1 MRSGIAVLGSIA
13 TSTYRSSVDVAGLPP
28 EAAEAAGESVGAAVR
43 VASGLPGQQAAALVD
58 DAGVAFTDALE
69 HDDGGWCRRGRA
81 QRDRRVHVRPWRS
94 AAGHRRGRGGT
105 GGSRRDGWR
114 QHVNDAPP
122 ELDPRV
128 ERSRRVILEATL
140 DELGEVGYGAMSIES
155 VARRAGVGKATIYR
169 HWQGK
174 LDLLSDALATL
185 KRPVPPPTEGSTRE
199 RIVALLEALVETL
212 GESRW
217 SRCMPALIDAAAR
230 DETVQRF
237 HQQFVS
243 ARRQIMV
250 DLIVEGISSGELS
263 ADLDPVLTS
272 EVLAGP
278 IFYRR
283 LMTGEPFGPAFARR
297 IVDLVLPA
305 PITS

>member
-1 MRSGIAVLGSIA
+1 
-13 TSTYRSSVDVAGLPP
+13 
-28 EAAEAAGESVGAAVR
+28 
-43 VASGLPGQQAAALVD
+43 
-58 DAGVAFTDALE
+58 
-69 HDDGGWCRRGRA
+69 
-81 QRDRRVHVRPWRS
+81 
-94 AAGHRRGRGGT
+94 
-105 GGSRRDGWR
+105 
-114 QHVNDAPP
+114 VNDAPP
-122 ELDPRV
+122 EVDPRV

-140 DELGEVGYGAMSIES
+140 DELGEIGYGAMTIES

-174 LDLLSDALATL
+174 LALLSDALETL
-185 KRPVPPPTEGSTRE
+185 KRPIPPPTEGPARE
-199 RIVALLEALVETL
+199 RIVALLEALVDTL

-230 DETVQRF
+230 DQTVQRF

-243 ARRQIMV
+243 ARRRIMV
-250 DLIVEGISSGELS
+250 DLIAEGIATGELP

-283 LMTGEPFGPAFARR
+283 LMTGEPFPPALARR
-297 IVDLVLPA
+297 IVDMVLPK
-305 PITS
+305 PIS

>member
-1 MRSGIAVLGSIA
+1 
-13 TSTYRSSVDVAGLPP
+13 
-28 EAAEAAGESVGAAVR
+28 
-43 VASGLPGQQAAALVD
+43 
-58 DAGVAFTDALE
+58 
-69 HDDGGWCRRGRA
+69 
-81 QRDRRVHVRPWRS
+81 
-94 AAGHRRGRGGT
+94 
-105 GGSRRDGWR
+105 
-114 QHVNDAPP
+114 VNDTPS

-140 DELGEVGYGAMSIES
+140 DELGEIGYGAMTIES

-174 LDLLSDALATL
+174 LDLLADALETM
-185 KRPVPPPTEGSTRE
+185 KRPVPPPTEGSARE
-199 RIVALLEALVETL
+199 RIVALLEALVDTL

-237 HQQFVS
+237 HRQFVA
-243 ARRQIMV
+243 ARRQVMV
-250 DLIVEGISSGELS
+250 GLIVEGIDAGELA

-272 EVLAGP
+272 ELLAGP

-283 LMTGEPFGPAFARR
+283 LMTGEPFPPSLARQ
-297 IVDLVLPA
+297 IVDLVLPI
-305 PITS
+305 PIS

>member
-1 MRSGIAVLGSIA
+1 VNEI
-13 TSTYRSSVDVAGLPP
+13 PP
-28 EAAEAAGESVGAAVR
+28 EV
-43 VASGLPGQQAAALVD
+43 
-58 DAGVAFTDALE
+58 
-69 HDDGGWCRRGRA
+69 
-81 QRDRRVHVRPWRS
+81 
-94 AAGHRRGRGGT
+94 
-105 GGSRRDGWR
+105 
-114 QHVNDAPP
+114 
-122 ELDPRV
+122 DPRV

-140 DELGEVGYGAMSIES
+140 DELGEIGYGAMTIES

-174 LDLLSDALATL
+174 LDLLSDALETL
-185 KRPVPPPTEGSTRE
+185 KRPIPPPTEGSARE
-199 RIVALLEALVETL
+199 RIVALLEALVEAL

-237 HQQFVS
+237 HQQFVG
-243 ARRQIMV
+243 ARRKNMV
-250 DLIVEGISSGELS
+250 DLLVEGVAAGELP

-283 LMTGEPFGPAFARR
+283 LMTGEPFSRSLARQ
-297 IVDLVLPA
+297 IVDLVLPV
-305 PITS
+305 PIS

>member
-1 MRSGIAVLGSIA
+1 MNIA
-13 TSTYRSSVDVAGLPP
+13 SSEV
-28 EAAEAAGESVGAAVR
+28 
-43 VASGLPGQQAAALVD
+43 
-58 DAGVAFTDALE
+58 
-69 HDDGGWCRRGRA
+69 
-81 QRDRRVHVRPWRS
+81 
-94 AAGHRRGRGGT
+94 
-105 GGSRRDGWR
+105 
-114 QHVNDAPP
+114 
-122 ELDPRV
+122 DPRV

-140 DELGEVGYGAMSIES
+140 DELGDTGYGAMTIES

-174 LDLLSDALATL
+174 LDLLGDALETL
-185 KRPVPPPTEGSTRE
+185 KRPIAPPTEGSARE
-199 RIVALLEALVETL
+199 RIVGLLEALVDTL

-237 HQQFVS
+237 HHQFVA

-250 DLIVEGISSGELS
+250 DLIGEGIAAGELP

-283 LMTGEPFGPAFARR
+283 LITGEPFPPDFARQ
-297 IVDLVLPA
+297 IVDLVLPSRSPEVSA
-305 PITS
+305 P

>member
-1 MRSGIAVLGSIA
+1 V
-13 TSTYRSSVDVAGLPP
+13 
-28 EAAEAAGESVGAAVR
+28 
-43 VASGLPGQQAAALVD
+43 
-58 DAGVAFTDALE
+58 TDAL
-69 HDDGGWCRRGRA
+69 
-81 QRDRRVHVRPWRS
+81 
-94 AAGHRRGRGGT
+94 
-105 GGSRRDGWR
+105 
-114 QHVNDAPP
+114 P

-140 DELGEVGYGAMSIES
+140 DELGEVGYGAMTIES

-185 KRPVPPPTEGSTRE
+185 KRPIPPPTEGSARE

-212 GESRW
+212 SESRW

-243 ARRQIMV
+243 ARRQVMV
-250 DLIVEGISSGELS
+250 DLIVDGIAAGELS

-283 LMTGEPFGPAFARR
+283 LMTGEPFNRSLARQ

-305 PITS
+305 PIS

>member
-1 MRSGIAVLGSIA
+1 
-13 TSTYRSSVDVAGLPP
+13 
-28 EAAEAAGESVGAAVR
+28 
-43 VASGLPGQQAAALVD
+43 
-58 DAGVAFTDALE
+58 
-69 HDDGGWCRRGRA
+69 
-81 QRDRRVHVRPWRS
+81 
-94 AAGHRRGRGGT
+94 
-105 GGSRRDGWR
+105 
-114 QHVNDAPP
+114 
-122 ELDPRV
+122 
-128 ERSRRVILEATL
+128 
-140 DELGEVGYGAMSIES
+140 MSIES

-250 DLIVEGISSGELS
+250 DLIVDGISSGELS

>member
-1 MRSGIAVLGSIA
+1 
-13 TSTYRSSVDVAGLPP
+13 
-28 EAAEAAGESVGAAVR
+28 
-43 VASGLPGQQAAALVD
+43 
-58 DAGVAFTDALE
+58 
-69 HDDGGWCRRGRA
+69 
-81 QRDRRVHVRPWRS
+81 
-94 AAGHRRGRGGT
+94 
-105 GGSRRDGWR
+105 
-114 QHVNDAPP
+114 VNDALP

-140 DELGEVGYGAMSIES
+140 DELGEVGYGAMTIES

-185 KRPVPPPTEGSTRE
+185 KRPIPPPTEGSARE

-212 GESRW
+212 SESRW

-243 ARRQIMV
+243 ARRQVMV
-250 DLIVEGISSGELS
+250 DLIVDGIAAGELS

-283 LMTGEPFGPAFARR
+283 LMTGEPFNRSLARQ

-305 PITS
+305 PIS